1 MAEDAPTT
9 PSLADLERNVVKG
22 ARAGLRGIPL
32 PVGAATPATDRVQE
46 MELRPLSRAD
56 AARVT
61 ELVQGLP
68 EYMHA
73 LLQPSSPRPST
84 APSSPW
90 EKARAALAAPW
101 VALSRGSQ
109 AVCLLVTVCL
119 LLAQNVAVI
128 AGAHALRHQSAGVLH
143 VLVNEDALVTV
154 LTIVVTVVVRY
165 MSSMFTDVALGFL
178 QRLALRLGAA
188 PSLAR
193 VIRWMAWA
201 CVQLCMWQYMV
212 VASGVDFV
220 MGRDAVRGIVEGLS
234 ALQTADAPGLSPV
247 VAAISFCFR
256 KGCQLLDVGRAGFLT
271 KKLVAH
277 IAQSIINTSL
287 RPRRLMA
294 LAQPAPGGRRG
305 NNHGKPRTHRKRSKH
320 SRHSRHGRHGRHGR
334 CASKPVGHAQAFWQ
348 MRP

>member
-1 MAEDAPTT
+1 
-9 PSLADLERNVVKG
+9 
-22 ARAGLRGIPL
+22 
-32 PVGAATPATDRVQE
+32 

-61 ELVQGLP
+61 ELVQRLA

-234 ALQTADAPGLSPV
+234 ALQTPGLYPV
-247 VAAISFCFR
+247 VAAISFCFH
-256 KGCQLLDVGRAGFLT
+256 KGCQLLDVGPLGFLT
-271 KKLVAH
+271 KKLA
-277 IAQSIINTSL
+277 AQIGQDIVNTSL

-294 LAQPAPGGRRG
+294 LAKPAPGGRRG
-305 NNHGKPRTHRKRSKH
+305 NNHGKPRTHRKRSK
-320 SRHSRHGRHGRHGR
+320 HSRHGRHGRHGR